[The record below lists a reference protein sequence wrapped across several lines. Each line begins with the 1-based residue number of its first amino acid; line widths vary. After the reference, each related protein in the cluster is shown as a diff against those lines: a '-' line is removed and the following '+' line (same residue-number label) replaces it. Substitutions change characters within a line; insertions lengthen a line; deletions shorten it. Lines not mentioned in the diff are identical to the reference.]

1 MRPIMLALST
11 FRKSDEAIRLA
22 IEKARE
28 GKNLIVLFVVD
39 VNLAR
44 YLIGADLSLFP
55 ELRESCEE
63 EALKKYRKSGEELVK
78 SIVQK
83 SQQYGIEVKT
93 KIETGRFALT
103 CLEVVKQENPECI
116 VTTRSRRPEWVKRF
130 FGSPVDY
137 LIANAGC
144 SVIEA

>member
-1 MRPIMLALST
+1 VKGTQGLKELNMRPIILALST

-22 IEKARE
+22 IEKAKE

-63 EALKKYRKSGEELVK
+63 EVLKKYRK
-78 SIVQK
+78 
-83 SQQYGIEVKT
+83 
-93 KIETGRFALT
+93 
-103 CLEVVKQENPECI
+103 
-116 VTTRSRRPEWVKRF
+116 
-130 FGSPVDY
+130 
-137 LIANAGC
+137 
-144 SVIEA
+144 